1 MAARWSVTRA
11 LLWIFA
17 ISAFIGTLLGLVL
30 GLDLVAHPPDIPDTV
45 DLPGRLEAI
54 RPYLEARWPLDLAT
68 NLAAIVAFGA
78 LALLADP
85 LAALAGSDD
94 RAGLLRVSIIVSAV
108 LALAGA
114 LIYVGAT
121 RVTIDQ
127 AYCDCGFK
135 TEESISQF
143 WAISIIQG
151 ATDWLSHGSS
161 VFAAI
166 ALVAAGSLIRRR
178 GLPPSWRWLA
188 WAGALALIVGMV
200 LGEVVDGPIGDLVS
214 AAATG
219 ILLPVWALMLAVRL
233 DRLDPAEG

>member
-1 MAARWSVTRA
+1 MAGRWSLTRS

-17 ISAFIGTLLGLVL
+17 ISAFVGTILGLAV
-30 GLDLVAHPPDIPDTV
+30 GLDLVAKPPDIPDTV

-54 RPYLEARWPLDLAT
+54 RPYLEARWPLDAAA
-68 NLAAIVAFGA
+68 NLAGIVAFGA

-85 LAALAGSDD
+85 LGSLVGTDD
-94 RAGLLRVSIIVSAV
+94 RAGFLRVSIIVSAI
-108 LALAGA
+108 LAIAGA
-114 LIYVGAT
+114 LVYVGAT

-143 WAISIIQG
+143 WAISIVHG
-151 ATDWLSHGSS
+151 ATDWLSHGST

-166 ALVAAGSLIRRR
+166 ALAAAGILIGRR
-178 GLPPSWRWLA
+178 GMPSSWRWLA
-188 WAGALALIVGMV
+188 GIGAVALIVGMV
-200 LGEVVDGPIGDLVS
+200 LSEAIDSPAGDLIT

-219 ILLPVWALMLAVRL
+219 IVLPAWALFLAARL
-233 DRLDPAEG
+233 DRLEPLPT